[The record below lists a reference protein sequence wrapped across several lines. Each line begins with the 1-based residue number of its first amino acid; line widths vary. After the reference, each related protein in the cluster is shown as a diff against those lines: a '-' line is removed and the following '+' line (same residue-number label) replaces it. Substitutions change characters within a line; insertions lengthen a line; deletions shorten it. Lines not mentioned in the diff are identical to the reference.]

1 MKCLLGILVLA
12 TILLP
17 NTVSAELV
25 LVENGE
31 PRCQI
36 IISPDATPVERYAAK
51 ELQQA
56 LAKAT
61 GAM

>member
-1 MKCLLGILVLA
+1 MKRFLGILVLGSV
-12 TILLP
+12 LLA
-17 NTVSAELV
+17 NTVLAELV